1 MDEAI
6 HTANELYPSPKRV
19 RVVLGGQVIAD
30 SRRVIL
36 LRREKAPPVYYF
48 PLQDV
53 QQGVLLQ
60 SGKENR
66 PGFGQ
71 VRLYN
76 VRAADCKRPAAA
88 TALIQP
94 PPSLAA
100 LDGHI
105 TFDWDAMDAW
115 FEEDQEVFVHPHDP
129 RTRIDI
135 APSSAQVRVTLDGKT
150 VAESHRP
157 TLLFETGLQTRYYL
171 PKLDVRQELLVP
183 SGHLS
188 YCPYKGEARYY
199 SLRLGK
205 ALLENVIWTY
215 RYPTLES
222 APIAGLLCFYQ
233 ERIAVEVDG
242 RRI

>member
-1 MDEAI
+1 MDEAV
-6 HTANELYPSPKRV
+6 HTAYELYPSPKRV

-53 QQGVLLQ
+53 QQGVLLH

-71 VRLYN
+71 VKLYN
-76 VRAADCKRPAAA
+76 VQSADCKRPAAA
-88 TALIQP
+88 AALTQP
-94 PPSLAA
+94 PSSLAA

-105 TFDWDAMDAW
+105 AFDWDAMDAW
-115 FEEDQEVFVHPHDP
+115 FEEDREVFVHPHDP

-135 APSSAQVRVTLDGKT
+135 APSSARVRVTLDGET

-157 TLLFETGLQTRYYL
+157 NLLFETGLPTRYYL

-183 SGHLS
+183 SDHLS

-199 SLRLGK
+199 SLRLGDS
-205 ALLENVIWTY
+205 LLENVVWTY

-233 ERIAVEVDG
+233 ERIAVEIDG
-242 RRI
+242 RRL